1 MDVDVAEELVPVIGG
16 VTEGGSLAE
25 VGDLVPAVID
35 QHGLELGEVLRTH
48 EDVCVRGAAWDDGV
62 LVIDDAVLQKFW
74 GDSGAFDV

>member
-1 MDVDVAEELVPVIGG
+1 M
-16 VTEGGSLAE
+16 TEGRAVME
-25 VGDLVPAVID
+25 VNHFVPAVMCEC
-35 QHGLELGEVLRTH
+35 GLELGEVLRTH